1 MRVPCCSIGL
11 GLLVCGCA
19 SSEVQ
24 PPPPQPIICTAGA
37 DCDAKWSRAQAWIAK
52 NSPRKT
58 SAQTDTVV
66 TTQSLFSE
74 SAPVFTV
81 TKVARGQGRYEIT
94 FNGGCGNQSRC
105 VPTVPESRARFTAFV
120 LGEESPPPSE

>member
-1 MRVPCCSIGL
+1 MVARPGL
-11 GLLVCGCA
+11 
-19 SSEVQ
+19 
-24 PPPPQPIICTAGA
+24 
-37 DCDAKWSRAQAWIAK
+37 DCEEF
-52 NSPRKT
+52 
-58 SAQTDTVV
+58 
-66 TTQSLFSE
+66 TTQNLDSDRHCGDDAVPFFSE
-74 SAPVFTV
+74 SAPIFTV